1 MSERKLKA
9 WEAAGLIDSDTAA
22 RIRAWEA
29 GHTRPLGLWAVFGI
43 AALAIGLGIVS
54 VVAANWDKIPGEVR
68 LAVHFV
74 LMAGVAAYLWL
85 KAGPLAA
92 RQPWLHEAILFI
104 LGMLGM
110 TFIGHVGQVYQTG
123 SPLWQPLAL
132 WLGLFAPLLLLEGLS
147 WLTAAMIVVTLA
159 FTGWNFAID
168 TSEGYGGEF
177 GDTAAVIRMS
187 LAINAPVLL
196 AGLGAWMRGKSLRA
210 AFWIRL
216 EQLALTYGVGLASL
230 VIVVSAFERLPA
242 EEEAGRIFL
251 GLAAGA
257 LVGLVAAALVWFA
270 RTSRSGEAQAGVLL
284 GASLSVLPAFF
295 LSDSQAL
302 AGVLFMALWAGIAA
316 AALYAGWRGVFQ
328 IAVGVIS
335 LRLIILSFELGGDL
349 LLSGVGLI
357 VSGLL
362 ILAIAFAAV
371 RVSKRFAPDAGEA
384 A

>member
-1 MSERKLKA
+1 MSRRPGYPGYVLGVLVVVYTLNFLDRQIVTILAEEIKRDL
-9 WEAAGLIDSDTAA
+9 GVSDAQIGFLYGTAFA
-22 RIRAWEA
+22 VFYALFGI
-29 GHTRPLGLWAVFGI
+29 PLGRLADLWTRRTLI
-43 AALAIGLGIVS
+43 ALGLATWSLMTALSGLALGLAFLGI
-54 VVAANWDKIPGEVR
+54 NG
-68 LAVHFV
+68 
-74 LMAGVAAYLWL
+74 
-85 KAGPLAA
+85 
-92 RQPWLHEAILFI
+92 
-104 LGMLGM
+104 
-110 TFIGHVGQVYQTG
+110 
-123 SPLWQPLAL
+123 
-132 WLGLFAPLLLLEGLS
+132 
-147 WLTAAMIVVTLA
+147 LTAAMIVVTLA

-196 AGLGAWMRGKSLRA
+196 AGLGAWMGGKSLRA

-251 GLAAGA
+251 GLAAGS